1 MSNDS
6 SFDMRGVIGII
17 AVIVV
22 IGVVGMIFMMMS
34 DTMLGVAEKV
44 SSPSD
49 NIHPLNVNSSE
60 NYTDGVPTYVVLTQ
74 AAYPGLFSDIQNNQ
88 KNFRMVT
95 GTSGKASYV
104 IPHYTEKVD
113 GSDFKVWVKVP
124 DISTLNDTVIS
135 VNPLHYSTYDHSSAS
150 TFGVFDPGA
159 ESIYHFSG
167 NLQDTM
173 GNYHGVAVDG
183 AATSSAAGRYGNYLS
198 LNGTSQASSLG
209 DLGTTYVNGVTV
221 AAWVNTTDNGGY
233 PSILSSIGYDAG
245 VNFTTTSA
253 GWDKYDMTTVD
264 AGLKGYIGAAFDG
277 RYVYFVPNNNG
288 ASFGKVARYDT
299 TADFSVAGS
308 WSRFDMTTVDAD
320 LKGYPGAAF
329 DGRYVYFVPYNNGA
343 SFGKVARYDT
353 TADFS
358 VAGSWSRF
366 DMTTVDADLKG
377 YHGAAFDGRYV
388 YFVPNYNGAS
398 FGKVARYDTT
408 ADFSVAGSWSRFDM
422 TTVDADLKGYI
433 GAAFDGRYV
442 YFVPNNNGA
451 SFGKVA
457 RYDTSQDIG
466 LGLSGAMASN
476 SYGAAPLA
484 PTFAVGIAP
493 TSGGLR
499 MVSAPNNLTP
509 NTWTHIAGTYDGQT
523 VSLYVNG
530 ALAASRTYATVV
542 PAIQSTAD
550 TYIGGSYNG
559 TTWFS
564 GGIDEVVIV
573 PKALTAAEIK
583 VLGTS
588 PNYLEQLTLHDG
600 TYQVTLQYNAL
611 NDVVV
616 EPRDPTLEH
625 GADAGATYEQTEKY
639 LMDLTDLT
647 GMSAGIVIIV
657 MVAGLIFA
665 GLFVFM
671 KRDD

>member
-299 TADFSVAGS
+299 
-308 WSRFDMTTVDAD
+308 
-320 LKGYPGAAF
+320 
-329 DGRYVYFVPYNNGA
+329 
-343 SFGKVARYDT
+343 
-353 TADFS
+353 
-358 VAGSWSRF
+358 
-366 DMTTVDADLKG
+366 
-377 YHGAAFDGRYV
+377 
-388 YFVPNYNGAS
+388 
-398 FGKVARYDTT
+398 
-408 ADFSVAGSWSRFDM
+408 
-422 TTVDADLKGYI
+422 
-433 GAAFDGRYV
+433 
-442 YFVPNNNGA
+442 
-451 SFGKVA
+451 
-457 RYDTSQDIG
+457 SQDIG